1 MPWNQFHAMT
11 FLGTQQDS
19 TSYGIRGT
27 VQDQLREQELAV
39 YDRFNSEQW
48 VASQKYGL

>member
-1 MPWNQFHAMT
+1 MT
-11 FLGTQQDS
+11 FLRTQQDS
-19 TSYGIRGT
+19 TGYGVNCT
-27 VQDQLREQELAV
+27 VQDQLREQELVV